1 MAGRKLDTD
10 FPGIIE
16 KTKLIEETARSRR
29 VTLGEAY
36 VFIRNDLKRS
46 STNDQLH
53 LLNGALSQLV
63 FEQTRNWSG
72 DAQSRPGIAHI
83 VGIVGVAEDRKIS
96 LAEAVKIAIEENKNN
111 EHWEAISWAIKFLGQ
126 KAE

>member
-1 MAGRKLDTD
+1 MDRRKLDTN
-10 FPGIIE
+10 FTGIIE
-16 KTKLIEETARSRR
+16 KTRLIEEIAKNRDIS
-29 VTLGEAY
+29 LGEAY
-36 VFIRNDLKRS
+36 ISIRNDFKS
-46 STNDQLH
+46 SSANDQLH

-83 VGIVGVAEDRKIS
+83 VGIVGVAENRKIS

-126 KAE
+126 KTE